1 MSGHSHENT
10 VPRAALIGAAGCVII
25 TLLLTGA
32 VATGLLP
39 GPVTMDQ
46 SRQTAKVTALASR
59 DLQFLDQK
67 DGSVQIRDVTKGSIA
82 STITPGSESGF
93 IRGVMRGIAR
103 DRMLRG
109 LGFEQPFRLTLWSNQ
124 QLSIK
129 DLATGRIIEL
139 NGFGNTNR
147 LAFLSLLQPTP
158 PVPAPASTMA
168 AR

>member
-1 MSGHSHENT
+1 MSGHSHDNT

-32 VATGLLP
+32 VSIGLLP

-46 SRQTAKVTALASR
+46 SRQSSRVTALASR

-82 STITPGSESGF
+82 TTITPGSESGF

-109 LGFEQPFRLTLWSNQ
+109 LSFEQPFRVTLWSNQ

-147 LAFLSLLQPTP
+147 MAFLTLLQP
-158 PVPAPASTMA
+158 APAAPAVA